1 MLSRYDGTTVRCIHN
16 VTSGT
21 QIRQYVVLVDIPIQI
36 EPVPIQIVDIP
47 IQIEDIPIQI
57 ELV

>member
-1 MLSRYDGTTVRCIHN
+1 MHPQCHI
-16 VTSGT
+16 SGM
-21 QIRQYVVLVDIPIQI
+21 QIRQCVVLVDIPIQI
-36 EPVPIQIVDIP
+36 ELVPIQIVDIPIHIGDIP